1 MAYILRVPIY
11 RALQGKLIIIIV
23 TLICTNSDILEIV
36 LLLNLKSMSIA
47 RLRVKTPFMNFQI
60 VVFAYSV
67 KY

>member
-47 RLRVKTPFMNFQI
+47 RLRVKTPFMNLQI

-67 KY
+67 K

>member
-11 RALQGKLIIIIV
+11 RALQGKLIIII
-23 TLICTNSDILEIV
+23 TLFCTNSVILEI

-47 RLRVKTPFMNFQI
+47 RLRVKTPFMNLQI

-67 KY
+67 K